1 MKKGTP
7 IAIRGACVPSRLRRE
22 IEKRI
27 VALEHFYP
35 DLIGCRVMVE
45 GPGRRHRSGGPYVV
59 RIELRVP
66 DADPIVV
73 DRQDEERLELAI
85 GEAFDV
91 ASRRLEDFARIQR
104 GDVKAHAPAES

>member
-7 IAIRGACVPSRLRRE
+7 IAIRGVRVPSRLRRE
-22 IEKRI
+22 VERRI
-27 VALEHFYP
+27 AALEHFYP
-35 DLIGCRVMVE
+35 DLVGCRAVIE
-45 GPGRRHRSGGPYVV
+45 GPGRRHRTGGPYVV

-66 DADPIVV
+66 GGDPIVV
-73 DRQDEERLELAI
+73 DRQDETQLELAI

-104 GDVKAHAPAES
+104 GDVKIHGFAET